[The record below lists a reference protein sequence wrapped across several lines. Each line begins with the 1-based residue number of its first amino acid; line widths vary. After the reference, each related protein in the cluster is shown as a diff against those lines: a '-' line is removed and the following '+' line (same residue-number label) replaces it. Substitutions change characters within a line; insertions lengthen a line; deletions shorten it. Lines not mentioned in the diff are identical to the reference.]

1 MLAAVLHRWRHFLS
15 FWVNHLRLSYV
26 LHLSNFRGSP
36 LVRARHWSALLLI
49 NGGVG
54 GRALMTAG

>member
-15 FWVNHLRLSYV
+15 FWVNQLRLSYV

-54 GRALMTAG
+54 GER